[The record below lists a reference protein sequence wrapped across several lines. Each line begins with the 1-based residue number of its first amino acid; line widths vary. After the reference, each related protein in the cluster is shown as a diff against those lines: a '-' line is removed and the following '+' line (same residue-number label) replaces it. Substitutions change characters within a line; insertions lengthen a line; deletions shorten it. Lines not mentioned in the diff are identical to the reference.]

1 MQIAPGI
8 HIIEAPLGDRFVRT
22 FALVGDQAVLLI
34 DSGLDDTPANYIL
47 PYLQSIGV
55 TPFQIGYVL
64 ISHADLDHSG
74 GNASLKAAAPQA
86 RFLCHELDRRQI
98 ENVEALIAERY
109 GEFAQP
115 HGIDDSEESKAW
127 TRSVTRHCPVDIGLR
142 GGEQIRLGS
151 DWVVEVLH
159 TAGHSRGHLT
169 VYDPASKTAIIADA
183 ALWNAVLTKAGRP
196 AFPPTYRYLES
207 YRASIQRLQSM
218 EIDLLLTSHYPIYRG
233 AQVAEYLAESR
244 AYTDR
249 VDETLRQLL
258 QSATTA
264 LTLKEI
270 IATLSPRLGTWPES
284 ARDYL
289 SHPLS
294 GHLEWMQSCGLVER
308 GESQGRAVYRWK
320 G

>member
-1 MQIAPGI
+1 MQIAPRI

-34 DSGLDDTPANYIL
+34 DSGLDDTPTKYIL
-47 PYLQSIGV
+47 PYLQSIGIA
-55 TPFQIGYVL
+55 PNEIDYVL

-74 GNASLKAAAPQA
+74 GNASLKAVAPQA

-98 ENVEALIAERY
+98 EDVEALINERY

-115 HGIDDSEESKAW
+115 HDIADSEETKAW
-127 TRSVTRHCPVDIGLR
+127 IRSVTRHCPINIGVQ
-142 GGEQIRLGS
+142 GGERIRLGS
-151 DWVVEVLH
+151 NWVVEVLH

-207 YRASIQRLQSM
+207 YRASIQRLQGL
-218 EIDLLLTSHYPIYRG
+218 ETDLLLTSHYPIYRG
-233 AQVAEYLAESR
+233 TQVMEYLAESR
-244 AYTDR
+244 AYTER
-249 VDETLRQLL
+249 VDDALRQLL

-270 IATLSPRLGTWPES
+270 IAILSPRLGDWPES

-294 GHLEWMQSCGLVER
+294 GHLEWLQSCGLVER
-308 GESQGRAVYRWK
+308 VEQNERAVYRWK
-320 G
+320 R

>member
-8 HIIEAPLGDRFVRT
+8 HSIEAPLGDRFVRT

-55 TPFQIGYVL
+55 TPSQINYVL

-86 RFLCHELDRRQI
+86 RFFCHELDRRQI
-98 ENVEALIAERY
+98 EDVEALINERY

-115 HGIDDSEESKAW
+115 HAIDDSEESKAW
-127 TRSVTRHCPVDIGLR
+127 IRSVTRHCLIDIGLR
-142 GGEQIRLGS
+142 GGEQIRLAS
-151 DWVVEVLH
+151 NWVVEVLH

-169 VYDPASKTAIIADA
+169 IYDPTSKTAIIADA
-183 ALWNAVLTKAGRP
+183 ALWNAVLTKVGRP

-249 VDETLRQLL
+249 VDATLRQLL
-258 QSATTA
+258 QTTTA

-270 IATLSPRLGTWPES
+270 IAILSPRLGDWPES

-294 GHLEWMQSCGLVER
+294 GHLEWLQSCGLVER
-308 GESQGRAVYRWK
+308 GEQNGRAVYAWK
-320 G
+320 R

>member
-34 DSGLDDTPANYIL
+34 DTGLDDTPASYIL
-47 PYLQSIGV
+47 PYLQTIGIA
-55 TPFQIGYVL
+55 PSQIDYVL
-64 ISHADLDHSG
+64 TSHADLDHSG

-86 RFLCHELDRRQI
+86 RFLCHELDRHQI
-98 ENVEALIAERY
+98 EDVEALIAERY

-127 TRSVTRHCPVDIGLR
+127 TRSVTRHCPVDVGLQ
-142 GGEQIRLGS
+142 GGERIRLGS
-151 DWVVEVLH
+151 NWVVEVLH

-169 VYDPASKTAIIADA
+169 VYDSSSKTAIIADA
-183 ALWNAVLTKAGRP
+183 ALWNAVLTKAGQS

-207 YRASIQRLQSM
+207 YRASIQRLQGM
-218 EIDLLLTSHYPIYRG
+218 EIDLLLTSHYPLYRG
-233 AQVAEYLAESR
+233 AQVAEYLSESR

-249 VDETLRQLL
+249 VDAALRQLL
-258 QSATTA
+258 QAATTA

-270 IATLSPRLGTWPES
+270 IATLSPSLGNWPES

-294 GHLEWMQSCGLVER
+294 GHLEWLQSCGLVER

-320 G
+320 R

>member
-1 MQIAPGI
+1 MQIAPRI
-8 HIIEAPLGDRFVRT
+8 HLIEAPLGDRFVRT

-47 PYLQSIGV
+47 PYLQTIGV
-55 TPFQIGYVL
+55 VSAQIDYVL

-98 ENVEALIAERY
+98 EDVEALIAERY

-115 HGIDDSEESKAW
+115 HDIADSDESKAW
-127 TRSVTRHCPVDIGLR
+127 IRSVTRHCPIDIGLQ
-142 GGEQIRLGS
+142 GGERLRLGR
-151 DWVVEVLH
+151 DWVIDVLH

-169 VYDPASKTAIIADA
+169 VYDPTSKTAIIADA
-183 ALWNAVLTKAGRP
+183 ALWNAVLTKAGQP

-207 YRASIQRLQSM
+207 YRASIQRLQSL
-218 EIDLLLTSHYPIYRG
+218 EIDLLLTSHYPIYCG

-249 VDETLRQLL
+249 VDAALRHLL
-258 QSATTA
+258 QAAATP

-270 IATLSPRLGTWPES
+270 IATLSPRLGDWPES

-294 GHLEWMQSCGLVER
+294 GHLEWLQSCGLVER
-308 GESQGRAVYRWK
+308 IEQNGRAVYQWK